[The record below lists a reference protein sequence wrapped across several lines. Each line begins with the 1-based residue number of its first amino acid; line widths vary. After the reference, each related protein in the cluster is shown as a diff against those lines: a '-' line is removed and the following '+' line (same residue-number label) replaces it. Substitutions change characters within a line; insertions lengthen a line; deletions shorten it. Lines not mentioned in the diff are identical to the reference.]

1 MEKRVKKTKDT
12 IFKHIFED
20 KEIFLMFI
28 KDFIDREWVREIS
41 VSDLT
46 LMPSKYI
53 GLRSGNLESDI
64 VYKLKLKEKDAYI
77 FIHLEHQGKVNHLMS
92 FRFLEYM
99 TRIWK
104 RYIFENKKSSNG
116 KEFKLPPIVP
126 VLFYDGIEKWS
137 ADKEFSKKIEN
148 NELFKK
154 YIPKYEYEIINLNN
168 ISFEKLEELNDVIS
182 FLMMIDKMREPKD
195 FEKIIRLKEEY
206 WEKIKEILKNEN
218 ILEIV
223 AECIE
228 SMLERINVPDEEINE
243 MIEMLEKGKVN
254 NMFTFAVNYDVQKV
268 RREAQKE
275 GLMSGIKEGI
285 KEGIEKGKIEGI
297 KEGIVDL
304 LEIKFGE
311 SGMILFEKIRKID
324 NLQELEKIK
333 NIIKKSITAEEVKEA
348 VMKK

>member
-1 MEKRVKKTKDT
+1 
-12 IFKHIFED
+12 
-20 KEIFLMFI
+20 
-28 KDFIDREWVREIS
+28 
-41 VSDLT
+41 
-46 LMPSKYI
+46 
-53 GLRSGNLESDI
+53 
-64 VYKLKLKEKDAYI
+64 
-77 FIHLEHQGKVNHLMS
+77 
-92 FRFLEYM
+92 
-99 TRIWK
+99 
-104 RYIFENKKSSNG
+104 
-116 KEFKLPPIVP
+116 
-126 VLFYDGIEKWS
+126 
-137 ADKEFSKKIEN
+137 
-148 NELFKK
+148 
-154 YIPKYEYEIINLNN
+154 
-168 ISFEKLEELNDVIS
+168 
-182 FLMMIDKMREPKD
+182 MMIDKMREPKD

-275 GLMSGIKEGI
+275 GLMSGMKEGIKKGI

-348 VMKK
+348 VTRK

>member
-1 MEKRVKKTKDT
+1 
-12 IFKHIFED
+12 
-20 KEIFLMFI
+20 
-28 KDFIDREWVREIS
+28 
-41 VSDLT
+41 
-46 LMPSKYI
+46 
-53 GLRSGNLESDI
+53 
-64 VYKLKLKEKDAYI
+64 
-77 FIHLEHQGKVNHLMS
+77 
-92 FRFLEYM
+92 
-99 TRIWK
+99 
-104 RYIFENKKSSNG
+104 
-116 KEFKLPPIVP
+116 
-126 VLFYDGIEKWS
+126 
-137 ADKEFSKKIEN
+137 
-148 NELFKK
+148 
-154 YIPKYEYEIINLNN
+154 
-168 ISFEKLEELNDVIS
+168 
-182 FLMMIDKMREPKD
+182 MMIDKMREPKD

-285 KEGIEKGKIEGI
+285 EKGKIEGI

-348 VMKK
+348 VTRK